1 MVIQLTRTALIE
13 DCALILLATDGVSEA
28 LAEAAGEHAVF
39 LQFGALRSADDA
51 FALPYLDRYRLHWDT
66 YKTVRED
73 VGFRSAPLAT
83 KTEAESVLALALG
96 WLAHRAADRWLT
108 AASEEAVLQQDAYL
122 FRARCAAPGATLD
135 AAALSELFEVLKQ
148 RYFIEMHTFKPDGD
162 DIEGWFDALYAGMQE
177 WDAYMDRFAKAV
189 AEPDAEQEARHVLE
203 TNFYRADDAIVALAS
218 KLRRGETTTAEQ
230 RDSALAEIP
239 VSRYGQ
245 ALRAAAL
252 GLLDA
257 NAFFAHRVDE
267 LTLEASN

>member
-13 DCALILLATDGVSEA
+13 DSAAILLATDGVSEA
-28 LAEAAGEHAVF
+28 LAEAAGEHAAF

-96 WLAHRAADRWLT
+96 WLAHRVADRRLS
-108 AASEEAVLQQDAYL
+108 ASSEEADLYRDAYL
-122 FRARCAAPGATLD
+122 FRARYAAPDATLD
-135 AAALSELFEVLKQ
+135 AVALSELFEVLKQ

-189 AEPDAEQEARHVLE
+189 AEPDADGERRHVLE

-218 KLRRGETTTAEQ
+218 RLRNGGTTTAEE
-230 RDSALAEIP
+230 REAALAAVP
-239 VSRYGQ
+239 ASRYGQ
-245 ALRAAAL
+245 ALRAAV
-252 GLLDA
+252 GHLLHA
-257 NAFFAHRVDE
+257 NAFFARRVDE
-267 LTLEASN
+267 LALEASN